1 MQHSSIQRWTR
12 FAPAFGLVACFV
24 LNDVA
29 YAQTSP
35 SKASDTR
42 AANTNFD
49 LGPWRQYL
57 AQQLDPGL
65 PVVDISNH
73 SVTVSTDWKLE
84 ARLSLL
90 PDFARAL
97 FVEDGRQLATFSLS
111 SGSSRLALDGRHSLL
126 QSNRPQLGSLQ
137 QNFLQPG
144 IVGRLDDDNVFSVG
158 LVLASQQY
166 GAATLDQYQGTAT
179 SLSGNYVSP
188 AFAHL
193 DNNRLNSIFASNGLE
208 FAQGIGFQFGYSL
221 SVFDGLELTA
231 GYQSRIDTEA
241 LNNLRGVYA
250 NPADL
255 DTPSRISANLGIA
268 TSPNSQLQFGVEHVN
283 YSSIT
288 AFGSSFL
295 PGRFLSLLGDSDSP
309 SFNWD
314 DVIVYSARWSWAPSE
329 AWNLQVEY
337 STRTQPLPDVGIL
350 ADALRPELADSN
362 FGLFFDRR
370 TCRNSLLRLG
380 MSYAPAEYAFGGNV
394 LGVITDDLS
403 QNVEVDLSWQLIY

>member
-1 MQHSSIQRWTR
+1 MLANTVQ
-12 FAPAFGLVACFV
+12 
-24 LNDVA
+24 
-29 YAQTSP
+29 AQTS
-35 SKASDTR
+35 SRQLAGTH
-42 AANTNFD
+42 FD

-57 AQQLDPGL
+57 ANQLDPGL
-65 PVVDISNH
+65 SAVDISNH
-73 SVTVSTDWKLE
+73 GVTSHSDWKAE

-97 FVEDGRQLATFSLS
+97 FVEDSNSLTTFSLS
-111 SGSSRLALDGRHSLL
+111 SGSSRLALDGQHSLL
-126 QSNRPQLGSLQ
+126 QSNRPQVGSLQ

-144 IVGRLDDDNVFSVG
+144 IVGRLNDDSVFSVG

-166 GAATLDQYQGTAT
+166 GAAALDQYQGGATA
-179 SLSGNYVSP
+179 LSTNYFSP
-188 AFAHL
+188 AFSHL
-193 DNNRLNSIFASNGLE
+193 DNNSLNNAFAKNGLE

-221 SVFDGLELTA
+221 SLIDNIEVTA

-255 DTPSRISANLGIA
+255 DTPARISANVGIA
-268 TSPNSQLQFGVEHVN
+268 TSGNSKLQFGIEHIN

-314 DVIVYSARWSWAPSE
+314 DVVVYSARWSWAPSDN
-329 AWNLQVEY
+329 WSLQLEY

-350 ADALRPELADSN
+350 ADALRPELANSN
-362 FGLFFDRR
+362 FGLFIDRR
-370 TCRNSLLRLG
+370 TTRNSLLRLG

-403 QNVEVDLSWQLIY
+403 QNVELDLSWQLIY